1 MRTIVLVGMLLFS
14 FTATAEQL
22 TSEKV
27 TESEIAAL
35 LQQLNHSD
43 CQFIR
48 SGKKYSGA
56 EAKKHLSGKYDYARD
71 KIKSAESFIENI
83 ASESYFTGKAYLV
96 ECSGEGL
103 VESRIWLTEKLTSY
117 RNKSAEQK

>member
-1 MRTIVLVGMLLFS
+1 MRTIVLIGILLFS
-14 FTATAEQL
+14 FTATAETL
-22 TSEKV
+22 SPEKLAQ
-27 TESEIAAL
+27 TEIETL
-35 LQQLNHSD
+35 LQELNRSD
-43 CQFIR
+43 CLFIR
-48 SGKKYSGA
+48 SGKKYTGV

-96 ECSGEGL
+96 ECPGAGQ

-117 RNKSAEQK
+117 RNKSAKQK